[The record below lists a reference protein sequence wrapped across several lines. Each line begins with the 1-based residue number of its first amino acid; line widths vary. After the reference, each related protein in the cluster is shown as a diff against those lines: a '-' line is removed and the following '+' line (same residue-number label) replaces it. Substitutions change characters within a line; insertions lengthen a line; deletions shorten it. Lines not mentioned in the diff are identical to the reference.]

1 MSWSN
6 TNAVSFN
13 ELQWINIDGS
23 IIDVAQGVANNA
35 HISDDDI
42 TQVLQGNVLAD
53 KSRLAFRDPDHF
65 RAGELHRHVVCR
77 LFSDIG
83 SNSGELHGNQSSNNL
98 CICFSSH
105 FLIILRLFV
114 NF

>member
-1 MSWSN
+1 M
-6 TNAVSFN
+6 
-13 ELQWINIDGS
+13 
-23 IIDVAQGVANNA
+23 NNA

-42 TQVLQGNVLAD
+42 GQVLQGNVLAD
-53 KSRLAFRDPDHF
+53 MSRLVFRDPDHF

-83 SNSGELHGNQSSNNL
+83 SDSGELHGNQLSKHL

-105 FLIILRLFV
+105 FLIMLRLVVDF
-114 NF
+114 